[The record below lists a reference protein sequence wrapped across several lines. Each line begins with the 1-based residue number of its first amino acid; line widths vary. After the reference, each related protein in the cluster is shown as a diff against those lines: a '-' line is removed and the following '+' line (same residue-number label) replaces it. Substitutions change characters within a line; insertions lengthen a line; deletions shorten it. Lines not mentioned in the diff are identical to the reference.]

1 MAVLTKERWLF
12 SLNTLAFHLLN
23 KTRISQQQNSF
34 LFSHQNWERGQ
45 LFAVSLASCI
55 YPFSYLSNLKGLRHK
70 FHAIPH
76 NLKKV
81 KI

>member
-34 LFSHQNWERGQ
+34 KFSHQNWERDQ
-45 LFAVSLASCI
+45 LFAISLASCLFTN
-55 YPFSYLSNLKGLRHK
+55 YPLPCYLVFYPLPILLSVHLKR
-70 FHAIPH
+70 
-76 NLKKV
+76 LKT
-81 KI
+81 

>member
-1 MAVLTKERWLF
+1 MAVLTEERWLF

-34 LFSHQNWERGQ
+34 KFSHQNWERDQ
-45 LFAVSLASCI
+45 LFAISLASCN
-55 YPFSYLSNLKGLRHK
+55 YPFSCLSILKGLIYK
-70 FHAIPH
+70 FHTILH
-76 NLKKV
+76 NLKKG